1 MSNPIPTPA
10 VNPVSPVVIAL
21 FLLIVGV
28 EAIFTLGK
36 QGIIGGPGAVGW
48 RIAAI
53 EQYAFSAPVFD
64 WMWSNGR
71 WPLEHLLRFVS
82 YPFVHGSFTHALFGG
97 GMLLALGK
105 FVGDVF
111 NQFATLVIFV
121 GSCAVGALAYGVLVN
136 DQFPLFGVFPGVY
149 GMIGAFT
156 YLLWLRLG
164 QTGEHQARAFVLIG
178 ALMGIQSVFGLIF
191 GGNKDWV
198 ADLAG
203 FGAGFALSF
212 FLAPGGWAKL
222 RRKIRHK

>member
-1 MSNPIPTPA
+1 MNEPTRTPA

-178 ALMGIQSVFGLIF
+178 ALMGIQLVFGLIF